1 MPWMENTRV
10 SLRLEFVTL
19 ALAGDANIS
28 LLCQRFGISRKTG
41 YKWLERFI
49 KDGVEGLLDRSRKP
63 LHSPRKTPEVM
74 EQAVLEVREKHPS
87 WGGRKIKRR
96 LLEMGI
102 SEVPAPSTITK
113 ILRRHGK
120 LDPEESRKHQ
130 PWRRFEAA
138 APNDLW
144 QMDYKGHFPLNRGG
158 RCHPLTILDDHSRFS
173 IGLRACGNERGE
185 TVKDEL
191 TTIFRR
197 YGMPGRF
204 LMDNGSPWGSSNG
217 NPYTSLTT
225 WLIRLGIA
233 ISHSSPYHPQT
244 LGKDERFHRTVQVE
258 LLQGR
263 QFNDVDHAQQYF
275 DPWRDMYNFERPH
288 EALDM
293 DVPASRYLE
302 SPRSFP
308 EVLPPIEY
316 GPGDIVRKV
325 QDKGV
330 VHFRGRVFTIPSAFR
345 GYPIALRP
353 TAKDGG
359 YDIYFCHQKVTVI
372 DFRDLILN
380 A

>member
-1 MPWMENTRV
+1 MENTRV

-19 ALAGDANIS
+19 ALAGDANVS
-28 LLCQRFGISRKTG
+28 QLCRRFGISRKTG
-41 YKWLERFI
+41 YKWLESFLN
-49 KDGVEGLLDRSRKP
+49 DGADGLMDRSRKP
-63 LHSPRKTPEVM
+63 LHSPRKTPGAM
-74 EQAVLEVREKHPS
+74 EQAVLEIRAKHPS
-87 WGGRKIKRR
+87 WGGRKIKKR
-96 LLEMGI
+96 LLEMEA
-102 SEVPAPSTITK
+102 SEVPAPSTITE

-120 LDPEESRKHQ
+120 LNLEESRKHQ
-130 PWRRFEAA
+130 PWRRFEAD

-144 QMDYKGHFPLNRGG
+144 QMDFKGHFPLNRGG
-158 RCHPLTILDDHSRFS
+158 RCHPLTILDDNSRFA
-173 IGLRACGNERGE
+173 IGLRACGNERGK

-204 LMDNGSPWGSSNG
+204 LVDNGTPWGSGNG
-217 NPYTSLTT
+217 IPYTSLTT

-244 LGKDERFHRTVQVE
+244 LGKDERFHRTIQVE

-263 QFNDVDHAQQYF
+263 QFNDLEHAQQYF

-293 DVPASRYLE
+293 CVPGSCYRE

-308 EVLPPIEY
+308 EALPLIEY

-325 QDKGV
+325 QDKGI
-330 VHFRGRVFTIPSAFR
+330 VHFRGRVFTIPTALH
-345 GYPIALRP
+345 GYPIAKRP
-353 TAKDGG
+353 RSNDGI
-359 YDIYFCHQKVTVI
+359 YDIYFCHQKVTEI
-372 DFRDLILN
+372 DIQDMKLDV
-380 A
+380 